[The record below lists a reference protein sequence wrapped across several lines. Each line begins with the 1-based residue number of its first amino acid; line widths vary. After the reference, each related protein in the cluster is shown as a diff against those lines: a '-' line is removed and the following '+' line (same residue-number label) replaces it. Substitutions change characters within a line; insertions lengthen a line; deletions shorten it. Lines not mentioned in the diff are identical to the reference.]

1 MCVVRHNSWR
11 AGFDT
16 IQNFGSCLRARFS
29 TEISFAV
36 DADADSVGVHV
47 AFSDHK
53 HANPHLFGALDF
65 AVDLVGAVVNLRGDL
80 MTAQLL
86 ESLSGARFVT
96 IPQTLGKSFLRSR
109 ADRRRKFSRSNHRTC
124 RSGFW
129 HDTALG

>member
-1 MCVVRHNSWR
+1 MN
-11 AGFDT
+11 T
-16 IQNFGSCLRARFS
+16 
-29 TEISFAV
+29 
-36 DADADSVGVHV
+36 DANCIGVHV
-47 AFSDHK
+47 AFSDHE
-53 HANPHLFGALDF
+53 HGVNLHLFGALDF

>member
-1 MCVVRHNSWR
+1 M
-11 AGFDT
+11 
-16 IQNFGSCLRARFS
+16 
-29 TEISFAV
+29 
-36 DADADSVGVHV
+36 DADAHCIGFHV
-47 AFSDHK
+47 AFSDHE
-53 HANPHLFGALDF
+53 HGVDFHLFGALDF

-109 ADRRRKFSRSNHRTC
+109 ADRRRKLSCSNHRTC